1 MSLELL
7 SKLETKIQ
15 AALETI
21 ELLKMELEEEK
32 QANTGLKEQNQQ
44 LQQELN
50 SWNEKVT
57 GLVGLL
63 NDEAEALPVQPIPMT
78 TKQSNEKAAIVKR
91 VVERVKEKKQ
101 AEKSLE
107 GRLGCGR
114 CRPLGRGNIGAV
126 RDRALSRAGRSS
138 RPRARLCRLPPPALE
153 GRYR

>member
-32 QANTGLKEQNQQ
+32 QKTNSLTEQNQQ
-44 LQQELN
+44 LSQDLN

-63 NDEAEALPVQPIPMT
+63 NEEV
-78 TKQSNEKAAIVKR
+78 N
-91 VVERVKEKKQ
+91 
-101 AEKSLE
+101 
-107 GRLGCGR
+107 
-114 CRPLGRGNIGAV
+114 
-126 RDRALSRAGRSS
+126 
-138 RPRARLCRLPPPALE
+138 
-153 GRYR
+153 